1 MANINCVLML
11 RIRLKKSM
19 LSFDI
24 HLSLELHSF
33 QFCMIFQTDCEVES
47 RYDSD
52 FKCDL
57 ILNDSEIIARSNGFL
72 LQTHKWNGLK
82 YPKML

>member
-1 MANINCVLML
+1 MF
-11 RIRLKKSM
+11 
-19 LSFDI
+19 SFDI

-33 QFCMIFQTDCEVES
+33 QFCMIFQTDCELES

-57 ILNDSEIIARSNGFL
+57 ILNDPEIIARSNG
-72 LQTHKWNGLK
+72 LK
-82 YPKML
+82 ILITDPQVVKTEK